1 MDPTPHL
8 LGLVAILAAATV
20 FCWLAYAEVLKKRAE
35 TEERRLMIEKGMTPP
50 AVFKPSGGWPGVK
63 QHEQQM
69 KFEERRLMIEK
80 GLMPPGCPTPSPK
93 PRTAAD
99 FLRRGLFQ
107 LALGI
112 GMAIAFAALRMIG
125 YTVNGAAEDWLFG
138 LAIASPVTTLLGIS
152 SLVNYRVLRDKSTDV
167 AT

>member
-1 MDPTPHL
+1 MDPTAHL

-50 AVFKPSGGWPGVK
+50 PIFKPSGGWPGVK

-69 KFEERRLMIEK
+69 KSEERRLMIEK
-80 GLMPPGCPTPSPK
+80 GLMPPGDPIPL

-107 LALGI
+107 LAVGV

-125 YTVNGAAEDWLFG
+125 YSINGAAEDWLFG
-138 LAIASPVTTLLGIS
+138 LIVASPVLALLGIAN
-152 SLVNYRVLRDKSTDV
+152 LVNYRIMRNKSADV

>member
-1 MDPTPHL
+1 MDLTPHV

-50 AVFKPSGGWPGVK
+50 FKPVGSWPAVK
-63 QHEQQM
+63 QHEQQL
-69 KFEERRLMIEK
+69 KYEERRLMIEK
-80 GLMPPGCPTPSPK
+80 GLTPPENPTP
-93 PRTAAD
+93 PRTATD
-99 FLRRGLFQ
+99 YLRRGLFQ

-112 GMAIAFAALRMIG
+112 GMAIAFAALRTIG
-125 YTVNGAAEDWLFG
+125 YTVHGDAEDWLFG
-138 LAIASPVTTLLGIS
+138 LIVASPVLALCGVAN
-152 SLVNYRVLRDKSTDV
+152 LVNYRVLRDKRVDV